1 MKKKRSAKSLIFPA
15 INAVIMISV
24 IVITLYPFWNQVILS
39 FAKREYLYAV
49 DAQWYPK
56 SFDFSSYKVLL
67 HYKDIW
73 VGYLNTIIRTV
84 VGTVLSLIVTALIAY
99 PLTKPDLPFRK
110 GITVLIMFTM
120 LFSGG
125 LIPSYILITQQLHLA
140 NNFWVTILPMLTSA
154 YNILI
159 MRNFFMG
166 IPTALEESAL
176 IDGAGYFKIFWK
188 IILPLSKPVL
198 VTEGLWIAVGHW
210 QAWYDNLLYLQE
222 PSKWGL
228 QMILRE
234 FLISNQQTNL
244 MQVVKV
250 TMGSAGAVDERQL
263 KSAIIVISILPMLII
278 YPFLQKFMN
287 KGLVL
292 GAVKG

>member
-1 MKKKRSAKSLIFPA
+1 MKKKRSAKSLIFPV

-24 IVITLYPFWNQVILS
+24 IVVTLYPFWNQVILS

-73 VGYLNTIIRTV
+73 IGYLNTIIRTV
-84 VGTVLSLIVTALIAY
+84 VGTVFSLIVTALIAY

-154 YNILI
+154 YNIFI

-198 VTEGLWIAVGHW
+198 VTEGLWIAVSHW
-210 QAWYDNLLYLQE
+210 PAWYDNLLYLQE

-263 KSAIIVISILPMLII
+263 KSAIIVISILPMMII

>member
-1 MKKKRSAKSLIFPA
+1 
-15 INAVIMISV
+15 MISV